1 MNRVNNR
8 MTQEKIVKSKDIQ
21 MLVQLREFVR
31 KDFENLEGK
40 GNPIAM
46 MKVQDTAWTLSSIV
60 QSLDEVLKP
69 YVTIE

>member
-1 MNRVNNR
+1 M
-8 MTQEKIVKSKDIQ
+8 KSKDIQ

-60 QSLDEVLKP
+60 QSLDEVLNL
-69 YVTIE
+69 T